1 MDAGAKIRVLIAE
14 DSSFMRRVLK
24 LLLTSDPQIDVVGE
38 ARDGVETLLL
48 SDALN
53 PDVITMDINM
63 PRKNGLD
70 VTEEIMSTRPRP
82 IVIVSSEARDRA
94 EPALRALE
102 LGAIDFVAKPAN
114 GIDLDMESVRDE
126 LLRKVKIAAK
136 VHVVR
141 NAARRSPL
149 TASDSAAS
157 ENLVLRKDVSRAD
170 IPRTRAGAP
179 IAAQPVPENGP
190 HPIVPH
196 AVAPMFPVIVLAA
209 STGGPAALMSVL
221 PRLPRNFPGA
231 ILLVQHMP
239 ATFTTQ
245 FSRQLAEICAL
256 RVKEA
261 EAGELIRS
269 GTVYVCPGANHMRVS
284 PSGRLLLDDGPRVN
298 GHRPSADLTLE
309 SVADYAGPMGVAVVL
324 TGMGNDGAKGVQ
336 ALKAAGGH
344 VIVQDEAT
352 SVIFGMPSEA
362 IRTGAVDV
370 VQPLDGICNAI
381 EQRVAML
388 HGAKAVGL

>member
-1 MDAGAKIRVLIAE
+1 MDAGSKIRVLIAE

-24 LLLTSDPQIDVVGE
+24 LLLSSDPQIDVVGE

-48 SDALN
+48 CDALN

-63 PRKNGLD
+63 PRKSGLEA
-70 VTEEIMSTRPRP
+70 TEQIMSTNPRP
-82 IVIVSSEARDRA
+82 IVIVSSETRDRA

-114 GIDLDMESVRDE
+114 GVDLDMESVRDE
-126 LLRKVKIAAK
+126 LLRKVKLAAK
-136 VHVVR
+136 VRVVR
-141 NAARRSPL
+141 NAARRPPMTSSP
-149 TASDSAAS
+149 AAP
-157 ENLVLRKDVSRAD
+157 A
-170 IPRTRAGAP
+170 AP
-179 IAAQPVPENGP
+179 AETVVPPAHAQLESLPARPVPGNGLRGLLSP
-190 HPIVPH
+190 
-196 AVAPMFPVIVLAA
+196 AMAQKFPMVVLAA

-221 PRLPRNFPGA
+221 PRLPEKFPGA
-231 ILLVQHMP
+231 ILLIQHMP
-239 ATFTTQ
+239 ASFTAQ
-245 FSRQLAEICAL
+245 FSRQLAEVCAM

-261 EAGELIRS
+261 EAGELIRV
-269 GTVYVCPGANHMRVS
+269 GTVYVCPGANHLRVS
-284 PSGRLLLDDGPRVN
+284 PSGRLLLDDGPRIN

-344 VIVQDEAT
+344 VIAQDEST

-362 IRTGAVDV
+362 IRSGAVDE
-370 VQPLDGICNAI
+370 VQPLDAICNAI
-381 EQRVAML
+381 EQRVSLVSGMGAM
-388 HGAKAVGL
+388 GL

>member
-1 MDAGAKIRVLIAE
+1 MDAGTKIRVLIAE

-24 LLLTSDPQIDVVGE
+24 MLLTSDPQIEVVGE
-38 ARDGVETLLL
+38 ARDGVEALLL
-48 SDALN
+48 SEALN

-63 PRKNGLD
+63 PRKSGLE

-114 GIDLDMESVRDE
+114 GVDLDMESVRDE

-141 NAARRSPL
+141 NAARRTPMMV
-149 TASDSAAS
+149 ANSATDES
-157 ENLVLRKDVSRAD
+157 LVSRKDVSQAD
-170 IPRTRAGAP
+170 IRGTRAGAQLP
-179 IAAQPVPENGP
+179 AQPVPGNGAQATVR
-190 HPIVPH
+190 HGAPI
-196 AVAPMFPVIVLAA
+196 PVIVLAA

-221 PRLPRNFPGA
+221 PRLPGNFPGA

-239 ATFTTQ
+239 ASFTTQ
-245 FSRQLAEICAL
+245 FSRQLAEVCAL
-256 RVKEA
+256 HVKEV
-261 EAGELIRS
+261 ESGELIRS
-269 GTVYVCPGANHMRVS
+269 GTVYVCPGANHLRVS

-298 GHRPSADLTLE
+298 GHRPSADLTME
-309 SVADYAGPMGVAVVL
+309 SVADYAGSMGVAVVL

-336 ALKAAGGH
+336 ALKAAGGY
-344 VIVQDEAT
+344 VIVQDEST
-352 SVIFGMPSEA
+352 SIIFGMPSEA

-370 VQPLDGICNAI
+370 VHPLDGICNAI

-388 HGAKAVGL
+388 QGAKAVGL